1 MFKNSVLRK
10 EVDTFDWFKKAG
22 IRAVKTFAQTFA
34 SMITVGATLQEID
47 WKYVLSVSV
56 VSLIYSVATSV
67 AGIEEAKRKEE

>member
-10 EVDTFDWFKKAG
+10 EVDTFDWFKKAS

-34 SMITVGATLQEID
+34 SMITVGATLQEIE
-47 WKYVLSVSV
+47 WKYVISVSV

-67 AGIEEAKRKEE
+67 AGIEEAKRKEK